1 LIPVTILAPVIERLE
16 AAEIPYMM
24 VGSFVSSYHGKP
36 RSTYDADIVI
46 DADADQ
52 LLRFIESLPQEKYYR
67 DLSDAMQALKSRSMF
82 NVLHDESNW
91 KFDFIFVP
99 RDEFGRSQFARRQQI
114 DYEGLPLFI
123 SSAEDNVIAKL
134 NWAKMG
140 ESERQI
146 VDVGNVLRVREGEL
160 DVDYIRKWV
169 DELELRQQWEKAL
182 IAAEESKKQN
192 S

>member
-1 LIPVTILAPVIERLE
+1 MIPVAILAPVIERLE
-16 AAEIPYMM
+16 TAEIPYMM

-36 RSTYDADIVI
+36 RSTYDVDIVI
-46 DADADQ
+46 DSGVDQ
-52 LLRFIESLPQEKYYR
+52 LRRFIESMPLENYYR

-82 NVLHDESNW
+82 NVLHNDSNW

-99 RDEFGRSQFARRQQI
+99 RDAFGASQFARRQRI

-160 DVDYIRKWV
+160 DLDYIRKWV
-169 DELELRQQWEKAL
+169 GELRLEAQWEKAL
-182 IAAEESKKQN
+182 IAAEDSKRQR
-192 S
+192 

>member
-1 LIPVTILAPVIERLE
+1 MIPPEILGPVIKRLE

-24 VGSFVSSYHGKP
+24 VGSFVSSYHGRP
-36 RSTYDADIVI
+36 RSTFDADVVI
-46 DADADQ
+46 DANADQ
-52 LLRFIESLPQEKYYR
+52 LRWFIDSLAESDYYR
-67 DLSDAMQALKSRSMF
+67 DLSDAIEALKTRSMF
-82 NVLHDESNW
+82 NVLHNNSNW

-99 RDEFGRSQFARRQQI
+99 RDAFGESQFSRRQRI

-140 ESERQI
+140 ESQRQI
-146 VDVGNVLRVREGEL
+146 EDVGNVLRVREGEL
-160 DVDYIRKWV
+160 DLDYIRKWV
-169 DELELRQQWEKAL
+169 EELELGPQWEKAL
-182 IAAEESKKQN
+182 TAAEESKRQN